1 MVTIRETILAYPG
14 LEDCE
19 VFLDKVVFPGR
30 ELTGEEV
37 SSTIDTNTQKL
48 IAADMYSKAGGNPDF
63 SENKLSISYPRSW
76 YNAMARRLYRE
87 GGEPEKAE
95 LVGNKI
101 EVPRGRSGGRW

>member
-48 IAADMYSKAGGNPDF
+48 I
-63 SENKLSISYPRSW
+63 I
-76 YNAMARRLYRE
+76 
-87 GGEPEKAE
+87 
-95 LVGNKI
+95 
-101 EVPRGRSGGRW
+101 